1 MQKVE
6 LDGILEIYQQF
17 IHIHNVL
24 YNPFIGDGDS
34 SAYATVNKS
43 SLYGP
48 VTFMQKE
55 ECVNYVTKWMNSNL
69 RRLKME
75 CKGKNL
81 EDGKGMVEREG

>member
-1 MQKVE
+1 ME

-17 IHIHNVL
+17 IHIHNVR

-34 SAYATVNKS
+34 STYATYS

-55 ECVNYVTKWMNSNL
+55 EWVNYVTKWMNSNL